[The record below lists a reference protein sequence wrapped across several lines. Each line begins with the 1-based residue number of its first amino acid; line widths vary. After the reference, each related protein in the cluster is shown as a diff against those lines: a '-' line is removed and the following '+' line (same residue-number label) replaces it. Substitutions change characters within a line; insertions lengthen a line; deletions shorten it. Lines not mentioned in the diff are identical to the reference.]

1 MALALLA
8 SHSFETP
15 CTITVEQSPE
25 HFHAHVELA
34 DDVEMQPGDKVR
46 VHGAPIQIPFG
57 TRQVFERRATVTRAS
72 PLARRVMSE
81 QLFEDRF
88 DGVAVT
94 EGGLGAG
101 EQSARD
107 DGVTG
112 RPLRI
117 IVRARNADGSAARRN
132 VVVELTGNRARPFVI
147 RSRE

>member
-15 CTITVEQSPE
+15 CTITVEQSSE

-72 PLARRVMSE
+72 PLKRA
-81 QLFEDRF
+81 LTKAAAYF
-88 DGVAVT
+88 DLAELYEVSFN
-94 EGGLGAG
+94 AG
-101 EQSARD
+101 
-107 DGVTG
+107 
-112 RPLRI
+112 RI
-117 IVRARNADGSAARRN
+117 K
-132 VVVELTGNRARPFVI
+132 
-147 RSRE
+147 